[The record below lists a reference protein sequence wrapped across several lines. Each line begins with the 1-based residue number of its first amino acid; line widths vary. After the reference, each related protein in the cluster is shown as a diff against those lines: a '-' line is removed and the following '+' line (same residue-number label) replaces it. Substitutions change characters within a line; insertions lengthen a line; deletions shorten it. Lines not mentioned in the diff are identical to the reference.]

1 MKKNICI
8 KIIILILILGIMF
21 ILTGCSNGEE
31 NDINKKI
38 DQNIDFLDNKI
49 ISVLNLINN
58 ISFTDYGVVTE
69 EISGNNQG
77 SKEKASSESDTSSSS
92 DSSDTGSQTL
102 TENKE
107 PTVKT
112 EIKSSNILNNNRDT
126 DWTTLKTNIEN
137 LYSSWASIV
146 LDLYK
151 LNINNNDIIG
161 FEKKLDETIIS
172 IKNEDKQSSI
182 DNLTMLYSYLPKYL
196 EAYSDSK
203 RINIMKTKYNI
214 IEAYSIAQKEDWE
227 LIRQKVSDAEN
238 NFISIVNNIENN
250 SNQVYIN
257 KTYILIKE
265 MENSIDLKDLD
276 LFYIKYKAVMSEI
289 EFIS

>member
-8 KIIILILILGIMF
+8 KIIIFILILGIMF

>member
-8 KIIILILILGIMF
+8 KIIIFIFILGIMF
-21 ILTGCSNGEE
+21 ILTGCSNEEE

>member
-8 KIIILILILGIMF
+8 KIIIFILILGIMF

-49 ISVLNLINN
+49 ISMLNLINN